1 MINIAAR
8 VIKHKKSVAIT
19 FMILTIISTFALFTV
34 SVNYDMKDYLPKDA
48 GSTIALDIMEQE
60 FEGGVPSNRVMV
72 KDVTLQ
78 EALTFK
84 KQLSAIDGVSDVT
97 WLDDAVDIKSPL
109 EMAEP
114 KTVETYYKNDTAIYL
129 FSIRPG
135 DEVQVT
141 QAIYDLI
148 GEENA
153 LAGESVNTATQQT
166 MAGKE
171 SMFAAMLLVPIIII
185 ILVVSTTSWIEP
197 LFFLTAIGISVL
209 INMGTNFFLG
219 EVSFVTQSVAPI
231 LQLAVSLDYA
241 IFLLHS
247 FSDYRKKVAD
257 PDEAMELAMKKSF
270 SAIAASAATTFFG
283 FIALS
288 FMEFEIGSDLG
299 INLVKGILLSFISV
313 MVFLPALTLL
323 FYKWIDKTQHKPLLP
338 SFKKMGNGVVKVRLV
353 SFIFVLLLIVPAFLA
368 QSKTDF
374 TYGIGEQP
382 ETTRTGADIVK
393 IKEEFG
399 ESTPIV
405 LLVPKGDVVKEE
417 ELVHDLEELK
427 HVTSVLAYVNTVSA
441 AIPPEYLDPAIT
453 EQFYSENYSRII
465 LQTETKN
472 EGKEA
477 FQLIEKVQQAA
488 DEHYEEDVYLVGESV
503 TLYDIKTTVEK
514 DNKLVN
520 LLTIGTVAL
529 VLFVTFRSISIPVIL
544 LLTIQTSVW
553 INLSV
558 PYFTDSPLQYVGY
571 LLISIIQLA
580 ATIDYA
586 ILLTDAYRDY
596 RKEMNVFQAVRK
608 TIDDKIF
615 SIGVS
620 ASILSSVGFI
630 LWITSTNPIVA
641 SIGLLLGR
649 GALLAF
655 ILVVFF
661 LPAMLVLFDKLI
673 IKTTWKANF
682 HKEQ

>member
-382 ETTRTGADIVK
+382 KTTRTGADIVK

>member
-247 FSDYRKKVAD
+247 F
-257 PDEAMELAMKKSF
+257 
-270 SAIAASAATTFFG
+270 
-283 FIALS
+283 
-288 FMEFEIGSDLG
+288 
-299 INLVKGILLSFISV
+299 
-313 MVFLPALTLL
+313 
-323 FYKWIDKTQHKPLLP
+323 
-338 SFKKMGNGVVKVRLV
+338 
-353 SFIFVLLLIVPAFLA
+353 
-368 QSKTDF
+368 
-374 TYGIGEQP
+374 
-382 ETTRTGADIVK
+382 
-393 IKEEFG
+393 
-399 ESTPIV
+399 
-405 LLVPKGDVVKEE
+405 
-417 ELVHDLEELK
+417 
-427 HVTSVLAYVNTVSA
+427 
-441 AIPPEYLDPAIT
+441 
-453 EQFYSENYSRII
+453 
-465 LQTETKN
+465 
-472 EGKEA
+472 
-477 FQLIEKVQQAA
+477 
-488 DEHYEEDVYLVGESV
+488 
-503 TLYDIKTTVEK
+503 
-514 DNKLVN
+514 
-520 LLTIGTVAL
+520 
-529 VLFVTFRSISIPVIL
+529 
-544 LLTIQTSVW
+544 
-553 INLSV
+553 
-558 PYFTDSPLQYVGY
+558 
-571 LLISIIQLA
+571 
-580 ATIDYA
+580 
-586 ILLTDAYRDY
+586 
-596 RKEMNVFQAVRK
+596 
-608 TIDDKIF
+608 
-615 SIGVS
+615 
-620 ASILSSVGFI
+620 
-630 LWITSTNPIVA
+630 
-641 SIGLLLGR
+641 
-649 GALLAF
+649 
-655 ILVVFF
+655 
-661 LPAMLVLFDKLI
+661 
-673 IKTTWKANF
+673 
-682 HKEQ
+682 